1 VQRSAAVDGFELA
14 YDRVGTGPAVVL
26 LHGWPGDRTDYRALV
41 PLLAASTEVVTP
53 DLRGFGESDK
63 PAAAPVDQYTAAAQA
78 RSVAGLI
85 DELGLARPVVVG
97 YDVGSR
103 VAQAL
108 AAARPDLVGAL
119 VLAPPLPGAGR
130 RVLEPQATQEF
141 WYQPFHRLPLA
152 EQLVDGKPDAVRDY
166 LAHFWSHWSGPDFTL
181 DPADLE
187 HLVSVYGPPG
197 AFTASINWYRA
208 GAGTAAVA
216 LAEVAPE
223 PGDRIGVP
231 TAVLWP
237 EHDPLFPRA
246 WSDRLDEFF
255 SDVTL
260 QPADGVG
267 HFSPLEAPQLF
278 AEQVQAALDRR

>member
-1 VQRSAAVDGFELA
+1 VDGFELA

-41 PLLAASTEVVTP
+41 PLLAPGTEVVTP
-53 DLRGFGESDK
+53 DLRGFGESDR
-63 PAAAPVDQYTAAAQA
+63 PAAAPVEQYAAAAQA

-108 AAARPDLVGAL
+108 ATARPDLVGAL

-130 RVLEPQATQEF
+130 RVLDPQAMQEF

-187 HLVSVYGPPG
+187 HLVSVYGRPG

-208 GAGTAAVA
+208 GAGMVAVS

-260 QPADGVG
+260 QPADGAG

-278 AEQVQAALDRR
+278 AEQIRAALDRRR

>member
-1 VQRSAAVDGFELA
+1 M
-14 YDRVGTGPAVVL
+14 
-26 LHGWPGDRTDYRALV
+26 
-41 PLLAASTEVVTP
+41 
-53 DLRGFGESDK
+53 
-63 PAAAPVDQYTAAAQA
+63 
-78 RSVAGLI
+78 
-85 DELGLARPVVVG
+85 
-97 YDVGSR
+97 
-103 VAQAL
+103 
-108 AAARPDLVGAL
+108 
-119 VLAPPLPGAGR
+119 
-130 RVLEPQATQEF
+130 QEF

-166 LAHFWSHWSGPDFTL
+166 LAHIWSHWSGPDFTL

-187 HLVSVYGPPG
+187 HLVSVYGTPG

-208 GAGTAAVA
+208 GAGMVAVS

-231 TAVLWP
+231 TTVLWP

-255 SDVTL
+255 ADVTL

-278 AEQVQAALDRR
+278 AEQIEAALDRRR